1 MLILRYLEVQTYF
14 KCAVQ
19 CIQFFIMHVSRY
31 EYNCKLHDDA
41 YNQWAQ
47 TFIHGIIVSKAG
59 MPYMQLNF
67 ITLYTQSLDT
77 SAH

>member
-1 MLILRYLEVQTYF
+1 MLIMRYLEVQSYF
-14 KCAVQ
+14 KRAVQ
-19 CIQFFIMHVSRY
+19 CIHFFNMSGY

-67 ITLYTQSLDT
+67 VTLYTQSLNT
-77 SAH
+77 SMH